1 MTPNIMKVVKEDVYT
16 EGDPMDYTWVDLG
29 NFDSMLDDKFDKVMD
44 AIPDLFTS
52 DPADLMLP
60 FEQMGIVR
68 RPSTSVHPLGITIE
82 RNVGE
87 LIVRLRGRSGDAGA
101 IRSTGK
107 EHFVSMP
114 PSETAESY
122 IQALR
127 DRGMAPSDEGLTPE
141 RYVFQIWSSMVSH
154 LYAEYMRKA
163 MDMHERTRVYKP
175 IASPSNSKRIR
186 KGKQPLFE
194 WKVIDVTAKPEDHD
208 IVATGNGRNSPRQ
221 HKRRGHFRQYKDGR
235 RTWIPEALVGKIE
248 FGYIYH
254 SYTVTQTKEKVNES

>member
-1 MTPNIMKVVKEDVYT
+1 MMTPNIMQAVKDVYT

-29 NFDSMLDDKFDKVMD
+29 EFDHMLDDKYDKVMD
-44 AIPDLFTS
+44 AIPDLFSS

-68 RPSTSVHPLGITIE
+68 LPNKKVTPLSITIE

-87 LIVRLRGRSGDAGA
+87 LIVRLRGKGGDCGA

-107 EHFVSMP
+107 EQFLSMP
-114 PSETAESY
+114 PNETAESF
-122 IQALR
+122 IQTMQ
-127 DRGMAPSDEGLTPE
+127 DNGMECSTEGMTPE
-141 RYVFQIWSSMVSH
+141 RYVFQIWSSMASH
-154 LYAEYMRKA
+154 LYAEYMRRA
-163 MDMHERTRVYKP
+163 MDMHERTRAYKP
-175 IASPSNSKRIR
+175 IASPSNNKRIR
-186 KGKQPLFE
+186 KGKHPLFE
-194 WKVIDVTAKPEDHD
+194 WKVIDVTARPEDHD

-254 SYTVTQTKEKVNES
+254 SYTATQTKEIK

>member
-1 MTPNIMKVVKEDVYT
+1 MTPNIMHAVKDVYT

-29 NFDSMLDDKFDKVMD
+29 EFDHMIDAKYDEVMN
-44 AIPDLFTS
+44 ALPDLFAS

-68 RPSTSVHPLGITIE
+68 LSSIQRRPLAITIE
-82 RNVGE
+82 RTDSEVT
-87 LIVRLRGRSGDAGA
+87 VRLRGRRGDCGA

-107 EHFVSMP
+107 EQFLSMP
-114 PSETAESY
+114 PNETAESF
-122 IQALR
+122 IQTMR
-127 DRGMAPSDEGLTPE
+127 DKGMECSTEGLTPE
-141 RYVFQIWSSMVSH
+141 RYVFQIWSSMASH
-154 LYAEYMRKA
+154 LYAEYMRRA

-186 KGKQPLFE
+186 KGKHPLFE
-194 WKVIDVTAKPEDHD
+194 WKVIDVTARPEDHD

-254 SYTVTQTKEKVNES
+254 SYTATQQRRK

>member
-1 MTPNIMKVVKEDVYT
+1 MTPNIMQAVKNVYT

-29 NFDSMLDDKFDKVMD
+29 DFGSLEDDAYDKAMN
-44 AIPDLFTS
+44 AIPDLFAS

-68 RPSTSVHPLGITIE
+68 LPNKQVRPLSITIE
-82 RNVGE
+82 RNESE
-87 LIVRLRGRSGDAGA
+87 LIARLRGSAGDCGA

-107 EHFVSMP
+107 EQFVSMP
-114 PSETAESY
+114 PNETAESY
-122 IQALR
+122 IQTLR
-127 DRGMAPSDEGLTPE
+127 DKGLECSTEGMTAE
-141 RYVFQIWSSMVSH
+141 RYVFRIWSSMVSH
-154 LYAEYMRKA
+154 LYAEYMRRA

-186 KGKQPLFE
+186 RGKQPLFE
-194 WKVIDVTAKPEDHD
+194 WKVIDVTAKSEDHD

-235 RTWIPEALVGKIE
+235 RSWIPEALVGKIE

-254 SYTVTQTKEKVNES
+254 SYTATQQKKE

>member
-1 MTPNIMKVVKEDVYT
+1 MTPNILKAVKDVYT

-29 NFDSMLDDKFDKVMD
+29 EFDHMADAKYDKVMD
-44 AIPDLFTS
+44 AIPDLFHS
-52 DPADLMLP
+52 NPADLMLP

-68 RPSTSVHPLGITIE
+68 VPNKQVAPLSITIE

-87 LIVRLRGRSGDAGA
+87 LIVRLRGKRGDCGA
-101 IRSTGK
+101 LRSTGQ
-107 EHFVSMP
+107 EEFVSMP
-114 PSETAESY
+114 PNETAESV
-122 IQALR
+122 IQTMR
-127 DRGMAPSDEGLTPE
+127 DRGMECSTEGFTPE

-154 LYAEYMRKA
+154 LYAEYMRRA
-163 MDMHERTRVYKP
+163 MDMQEKTRAYKP
-175 IASPSNSKRIR
+175 IASETNSKRIR

-235 RTWIPEALVGKIE
+235 RSWIPEALVGKIE
-248 FGYIYH
+248 FGYVYH
-254 SYTVTQTKEKVNES
+254 SYTATQQKRK

>member
-1 MTPNIMKVVKEDVYT
+1 MTPNIMHAVKNVYT

-29 NFDSMLDDKFDKVMD
+29 EFDHMLDDKYDKVMD
-44 AIPDLFTS
+44 AIPDLFSS

-68 RPSTSVHPLGITIE
+68 QPNKRVAPLSITFE
-82 RNVGE
+82 RNGSE
-87 LIVRLRGRSGDAGA
+87 FIVRLRSKGGDCGA

-107 EHFVSMP
+107 EQFLSMP
-114 PSETAESY
+114 PNETAESF
-122 IQALR
+122 IQTMQEK
-127 DRGMAPSDEGLTPE
+127 GMECSTEGMTPE
-141 RYVFQIWSSMVSH
+141 RYVFQIWSSMASH
-154 LYAEYMRKA
+154 LYAEYMRRA

-194 WKVIDVTAKPEDHD
+194 WKVIDVTARPEDHD

-254 SYTVTQTKEKVNES
+254 SYTATQQRRK

>member
-1 MTPNIMKVVKEDVYT
+1 MTPNIMQAVKNVYT

-29 NFDSMLDDKFDKVMD
+29 DFSTMDDDAYDKTMN
-44 AIPDLFTS
+44 AIPDLFAS

-68 RPSTSVHPLGITIE
+68 YQDKQPAPLSITIE
-82 RNVGE
+82 RSDGA
-87 LIVRLRGRSGDAGA
+87 LTVRLRGRNGDVGA

-107 EHFVSMP
+107 EQFLSMP
-114 PSETAESY
+114 PNQTAESY

-127 DRGMAPSDEGLTPE
+127 DKGMDPSEEGLTPE
-141 RYVFQIWSSMVSH
+141 RYMYQIWSSMASH
-154 LYAEYMRKA
+154 QYAEYMRRA

-186 KGKQPLFE
+186 KGKHPLFE
-194 WKVIDVTAKPEDHD
+194 WKVIDVTAKPDDHD

-254 SYTVTQTKEKVNES
+254 SYTATQQRRK

>member
-1 MTPNIMKVVKEDVYT
+1 MTPNILKAVKDVYT

-29 NFDSMLDDKFDKVMD
+29 EFDHMLDDKYDKVMD
-44 AIPDLFTS
+44 AIPDLFSS

-68 RPSTSVHPLGITIE
+68 LPNKKVTPLSITFE
-82 RNVGE
+82 RNGSE
-87 LIVRLRGRSGDAGA
+87 FIVRLRGKGGDCGA
-101 IRSTGK
+101 IRSTGT
-107 EHFVSMP
+107 EQFVSMP
-114 PSETAESY
+114 PNETAESF
-122 IQALR
+122 IQTMR
-127 DRGMAPSDEGLTPE
+127 DKGMECSTEGMTPE
-141 RYVFQIWSSMVSH
+141 RYVFQIWSSMASH
-154 LYAEYMRKA
+154 LYAEYMRRA

-194 WKVIDVTAKPEDHD
+194 WKVIDVTARPEDHD

-254 SYTVTQTKEKVNES
+254 SYTATQQRRK

>member
-1 MTPNIMKVVKEDVYT
+1 MTPNIMQAVKNVYT

-29 NFDSMLDDKFDKVMD
+29 DFGSLDDDAYDKAMRD
-44 AIPDLFTS
+44 LPDLFAS

-68 RPSTSVHPLGITIE
+68 FRDDFKNGNPLSITIE
-82 RNVGE
+82 RTGGE
-87 LIVRLRGRSGDAGA
+87 LIVRLRGKEGDRGS
-101 IRSTGK
+101 IRCTGK
-107 EHFVSMP
+107 EHFVSLP
-114 PSETAESY
+114 PDATAESY
-122 IQALR
+122 IQGLKNNGLECST
-127 DRGMAPSDEGLTPE
+127 DGLTPE
-141 RYVFQIWSSMVSH
+141 RYIFEIWSATVRMQ
-154 LYAEYMRKA
+154 YAEYMRRA

-186 KGKQPLFE
+186 KGKHPLFE
-194 WKVIDVTAKPEDHD
+194 WKVIDVTARPEDHD
-208 IVATGNGRNSPRQ
+208 IVATGNGRSSPRQ

-254 SYTVTQTKEKVNES
+254 SYTATQQRRK

>member
-1 MTPNIMKVVKEDVYT
+1 MTPNIMHAVKDVYT

-29 NFDSMLDDKFDKVMD
+29 EFDHMIDAKYDEVMN
-44 AIPDLFTS
+44 AIPDLFAS

-60 FEQMGIVR
+60 FEQMGMVR
-68 RPSTSVHPLGITIE
+68 LPNKKVTPLSITIE
-82 RNVGE
+82 RTGGE
-87 LIVRLRGRSGDAGA
+87 LIVRLRGRGGDCGA

-114 PSETAESY
+114 PNETAESF
-122 IQALR
+122 IQTMQDKGLEC
-127 DRGMAPSDEGLTPE
+127 STEGLTPE

-154 LYAEYMRKA
+154 LYAEYMRRA
-163 MDMHERTRVYKP
+163 MDMHEKTRVYKP

-221 HKRRGHFRQYKDGR
+221 HKRRGHFRQYRDGR
-235 RTWIPEALVGKIE
+235 RSWIPEALVGKIE

-254 SYTVTQTKEKVNES
+254 SYTATQQKKE

>member
-1 MTPNIMKVVKEDVYT
+1 MTPNIMQAVKNVYN

-29 NFDSMLDDKFDKVMD
+29 DFGSLEDDAYDKAMN
-44 AIPDLFTS
+44 AIPDLFAS

-68 RPSTSVHPLGITIE
+68 LRNHYKNGEPLSITIE
-82 RNVGE
+82 RTGGE
-87 LIVRLRGRSGDAGA
+87 LVVRLRGRQGDCGA

-107 EHFVSMP
+107 EQYVSMP
-114 PSETAESY
+114 PNHTVESY
-122 IQALR
+122 LKVLR
-127 DRGMAPSDEGLTPE
+127 ESGVERIEGSEDTPDQE
-141 RYVFQIWSSMVSH
+141 YVYQMWSAMVSH
-154 LYAEYMRKA
+154 QYAEYMRRA
-163 MDMHERTRVYKP
+163 MDMHERTRAYKP

-186 KGKQPLFE
+186 KGKQALFE
-194 WKVIDVTAKPEDHD
+194 WKVIDVTARPVDHD

-254 SYTVTQTKEKVNES
+254 SYTATQQRRK

>member
-1 MTPNIMKVVKEDVYT
+1 MTPNILKAVKDVYT

-29 NFDSMLDDKFDKVMD
+29 EFDHMLDDKYDKVMD
-44 AIPDLFTS
+44 AIPDLFSS

-68 RPSTSVHPLGITIE
+68 QPNKRVAPLSITFE
-82 RNVGE
+82 RNGSE
-87 LIVRLRGRSGDAGA
+87 FIVRLRSKGGDCGA

-107 EHFVSMP
+107 EQFLSMP
-114 PSETAESY
+114 PNETAESF
-122 IQALR
+122 IQTMQEK
-127 DRGMAPSDEGLTPE
+127 GMECSTEGMTPE
-141 RYVFQIWSSMVSH
+141 RYVFQIWSSMASH
-154 LYAEYMRKA
+154 LYAEYMRRA

-235 RTWIPEALVGKIE
+235 RSWIPEALVGKIE

-254 SYTVTQTKEKVNES
+254 SYTATQQKKE

>member
-1 MTPNIMKVVKEDVYT
+1 MTPNIMQAVKNVYT

-29 NFDSMLDDKFDKVMD
+29 DFGSMDDDVYDKTMN

-68 RPSTSVHPLGITIE
+68 LRDHYKNGEPLSITIE
-82 RNVGE
+82 RGDGA
-87 LIVRLRGRSGDAGA
+87 LTVRLRGRGGDVGA

-107 EHFVSMP
+107 EQFVSFP
-114 PSETAESY
+114 PNETAESV
-122 IQALR
+122 IQTLR
-127 DRGMAPSDEGLTPE
+127 DKGVECSTEGLTPE
-141 RYVFQIWSSMVSH
+141 RYVFQIWSSMASH
-154 LYAEYMRKA
+154 QYAEYMRRA

-186 KGKQPLFE
+186 KGKHPLFE
-194 WKVIDVTAKPEDHD
+194 WKVIDVTARPEDHD

-254 SYTVTQTKEKVNES
+254 SYTATQQRRK

>member
-1 MTPNIMKVVKEDVYT
+1 MTPNILKAVKDVYT

-29 NFDSMLDDKFDKVMD
+29 EFDHMLDDKYDKVMD
-44 AIPDLFTS
+44 AIPDLFSS

-68 RPSTSVHPLGITIE
+68 QPNKRVAPLSITFE
-82 RNVGE
+82 RNGSE
-87 LIVRLRGRSGDAGA
+87 FIVRLRSKGGDCGA

-107 EHFVSMP
+107 EQFLSMP
-114 PSETAESY
+114 PNETAESF
-122 IQALR
+122 IQTMQEK
-127 DRGMAPSDEGLTPE
+127 GMECSTEGMTPE
-141 RYVFQIWSSMVSH
+141 RYVFQIWSSMASH
-154 LYAEYMRKA
+154 LYAEYMRRA

-186 KGKQPLFE
+186 RGKQPLFE
-194 WKVIDVTAKPEDHD
+194 WKVIDVTARPEDHD

-254 SYTVTQTKEKVNES
+254 SYTATQQRRK

>member
-1 MTPNIMKVVKEDVYT
+1 MTPNILKAVKDVYT

-29 NFDSMLDDKFDKVMD
+29 EFDHMLDDKYDKVMD
-44 AIPDLFTS
+44 AIPDLFSS

-68 RPSTSVHPLGITIE
+68 QPNKQVAPLSITFE
-82 RNVGE
+82 RNGSE
-87 LIVRLRGRSGDAGA
+87 FIVRLRSKGGDCGA

-107 EHFVSMP
+107 EQFLSMP
-114 PSETAESY
+114 PNETAESF
-122 IQALR
+122 IQTMQEKVMECSTE
-127 DRGMAPSDEGLTPE
+127 GMTPE
-141 RYVFQIWSSMVSH
+141 RYVFQIWSSMASH
-154 LYAEYMRKA
+154 LYAEYMRRA

-194 WKVIDVTAKPEDHD
+194 WKVIDVTARPEDHD
-208 IVATGNGRNSPRQ
+208 VVATGNGRNSPRQ

-254 SYTVTQTKEKVNES
+254 SYTATQQRRK